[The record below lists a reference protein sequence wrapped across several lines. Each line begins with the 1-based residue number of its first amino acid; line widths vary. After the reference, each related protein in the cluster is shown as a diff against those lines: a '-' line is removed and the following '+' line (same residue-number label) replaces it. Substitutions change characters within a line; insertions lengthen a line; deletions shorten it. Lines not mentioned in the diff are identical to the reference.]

1 MSLKIIAG
9 ETMDVLI
16 GALSVLVSSVILAL
30 LTQLLSLR
38 YDRVRR
44 ERDKQDRADEEEM
57 ARKKVLNAEIL
68 NFVIRNP
75 DVYREIREKIIEED
89 AKKL

>member
-1 MSLKIIAG
+1 
-9 ETMDVLI
+9 MDVLI

>member
-44 ERDKQDRADEEEM
+44 DRDKQDKVDEDEM
-57 ARKKVLNAEIL
+57 ARKKEIL
-68 NFVIRNP
+68 NFAIRNP